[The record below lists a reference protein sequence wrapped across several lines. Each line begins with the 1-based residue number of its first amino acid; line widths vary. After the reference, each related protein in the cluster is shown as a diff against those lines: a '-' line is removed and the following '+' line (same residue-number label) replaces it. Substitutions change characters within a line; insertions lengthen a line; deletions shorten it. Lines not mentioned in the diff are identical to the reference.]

1 MPRTLW
7 NEGRV
12 VGLSAYEIFV
22 RHILGKDPTATV
34 PSEQAWLASMLSN
47 GLSMLLQIGVDNT
60 EGSHYVEIEFPQDST
75 LWAANTI
82 IGSFFIGSGDTVD
95 NSTTWC
101 TEVLDY
107 GPLINN
113 NSSSS
118 PSGSTIP
125 PTNTDVE
132 MPDYVTDQVNE
143 YAKILDGIVIQPG
156 TWADATS
163 KPPEKSLTPDSAELP
178 KLRILLSDKIN
189 TPFYV
194 LLTGFTYKGVLD
206 GVMDYTAF
214 NTHPENGDFLGP
226 VSFPWANKIV
236 FTVPS
241 AAISEL
247 QRVNVEVVDLANMY
261 LYNTKYLWAFKNPP
275 GGGVPFVK
283 EDLRNIK
290 SLTGIQVIA
299 GHVSDEF
306 ISKYCVSY
314 DDALLAGADGK
325 ISSSM
330 QLQLKYVNQLHS
342 IYGADAED
350 ENKWKY
356 FFYYINPVINSSSQD
371 GAFFPVNMQTK
382 QIFITT
388 FAAPPEIGT
397 KKGFNFSGEAFT
409 DTDDVVVYPTSTDIM
424 GTYWSQD
431 PNPGGTTVSQKL
443 TAAGEYVFE
452 DHPIQYLAVTEY
464 ELFNQPTAGVPKPP
478 VQYGDDFITWL
489 SVTPI
494 RQVIDPTGTHSDDIL
509 NAMDIHS
516 SYRDLD
522 AETFLQ
528 YLATGRDMSK
538 SIDTDFTSEVTNYSF
553 YIYDADTIGDII
565 SQSAWSETGYA
576 CDATMKASL
585 SVADF
590 FKPAKISIIRA
601 SDDADITKQMSDP
614 SYHVWGAETKVNRD
628 NITALSLTDSFGGLL
643 PMNGTQGTV
652 EGDKLTWDMLMT
664 ALSQNKSVD
673 LLGSDLREM
682 KNVTNYIPFGNGL
695 RLYVSSTEP
704 VVASG
709 DTIPE
714 GSVGLGWGGVK
725 VYTSGA
731 WV

>member
-1 MPRTLW
+1 MSRTLW

-60 EGSHYVEIEFPQDST
+60 EGSHYVEIDFPQGST

-82 IGSFFIGSGDTVD
+82 VGSFFIGEGAATG
-95 NSTTWC
+95 STTSWC
-101 TEVLDY
+101 TKVTDY

-132 MPDYVTDQVNE
+132 MPDYVTDQINE
-143 YAKILDGIVIQPG
+143 YTKILDGIVIQPG
-156 TWADATS
+156 TWTDATS
-163 KPPEKSLTPDSAELP
+163 KPPEKSLTPNSAERP

-194 LLTGFTYKGVLD
+194 LLTGFTHKGVLD
-206 GVMDYTAF
+206 GVMDYTNF

-247 QRVNVEVVDLANMY
+247 QKVDIEVVDLANIY
-261 LYNTKYLWAFKNPP
+261 LYNTKYLWPFQNPSS
-275 GGGVPFVK
+275 GSTVTDADL
-283 EDLRNIK
+283 EDVRG
-290 SLTGIQVIA
+290 LTGVQVIS

-306 ISKYCVSY
+306 IDTFCVSY
-314 DDALLAGADGK
+314 AEADAACGDGTGTNRICDGQGIQRNYMNQIPVADRDNYVYMFFYPGSSIAGAGQ
-325 ISSSM
+325 S
-330 QLQLKYVNQLHS
+330 
-342 IYGADAED
+342 
-350 ENKWKY
+350 
-356 FFYYINPVINSSSQD
+356 
-371 GAFFPVNMQTK
+371 GAFWPIHKDSHNLMV
-382 QIFITT
+382 TT
-388 FAAPPEIGT
+388 FAAPPMMNAT
-397 KKGFNFSGEAFT
+397 RGFNFTGAT
-409 DTDDVVVYPTSTDIM
+409 ITDDDVSIPPTSSDLI
-424 GTYWSQD
+424 GSYWNQTAD
-431 PNPGGTTVSQKL
+431 PSATTVSQEKV
-443 TAAGEYVFE
+443 GGYVFQ
-452 DHPIQYLAVTEY
+452 DHPVQHFAVTEY
-464 ELFNQPTAGVPKPP
+464 TLFQQPYCGVPKPP
-478 VQYGDDFITWL
+478 VEYGDDFVSWL

-494 RQVIDPTGTHSDDIL
+494 KQVLSASESDAVAIL
-509 NAMDIHS
+509 DSMGIHS
-516 SYRDLD
+516 SYRELD
-522 AETFLQ
+522 AESFLQ
-528 YLATGRDMSK
+528 YVATGRDMTLP
-538 SIDTDFTSEVTNYSF
+538 IDTDYTAATTLRAFFVMDKATIIAIGEQENWPTN
-553 YIYDADTIGDII
+553 
-565 SQSAWSETGYA
+565 GYPA
-576 CDATMKASL
+576 YASLGANL

-590 FKPAKISIIRA
+590 FKPAKVTIKQLTN
-601 SDDADITKQMSDP
+601 DVDITKQMSDP
-614 SYHVWGAETKVNRD
+614 TYHIWGASTKAD
-628 NITALSLTDSFGGLL
+628 NESMIALSLTDDFGGLL
-643 PMNGTQGTV
+643 SMNGSQGTV